1 MLKDNRLFGRS
12 RGSESL
18 AFDQRHGKALARS
31 LRQWAPA
38 ILSSYQ
44 DADEAAEVKRM
55 LEIHVDRLDSFSKT
69 TEGESAVLCVSGC
82 GGGVL
87 GWYSFSGGILG
98 FWHMAWGI
106 LNFGIWFGVF

>member
-1 MLKDNRLFGRS
+1 MNTKQKSYKYITDTCILFFERHGSECLKTIAYFGRS
-12 RGSESL
+12 RGSDSL

-87 GWYSFSGGILG
+87 GW
-98 FWHMAWGI
+98 
-106 LNFGIWFGVF
+106 